1 MSVFRRMRDI
11 TVATFNDALEQSQ
24 DPVRMIDQFLSSTRR
39 DIAEAEKLQQQ
50 YSVHTRQMKLQMDQA
65 LAMQN
70 KREEQALLA
79 LKAGE
84 DHVAKLALQEKML
97 YEEKAQQYT
106 ELWGQ
111 SRESLQE
118 LEYQLEELRTEYQT
132 VYSKRQYYVAR
143 METLNLQRQMN
154 ERAGTYGGRNL
165 PRMFDRLENKVADIE
180 AETYS
185 LRELRRSEAGYAD
198 SGQTNGSI
206 LDQELARLK
215 QKLNNERKE

>member
-11 TVATFNDALEQSQ
+11 TVATFNEALEQSQ

-65 LAMQN
+65 LSMQN

-111 SRESLQE
+111 SRESLRE

-165 PRMFDRLENKVADIE
+165 PRMFDRLDNRVADIE

-185 LRELRRSEAGYAD
+185 LRELRRSEAGYSD
-198 SGQTNGSI
+198 SRQSQGSV

>member
-24 DPVRMIDQFLSSTRR
+24 DPVRMIDQFLSATRR

-50 YSVHTRQMKLQMDQA
+50 YAIHTRQMKLQMEQA
-65 LAMQN
+65 LAMLN

-79 LKAGE
+79 VKAGE
-84 DHVAKLALQEKML
+84 DHVAKLALQEKLL

-106 ELWGQ
+106 ELWEQ

-154 ERAGTYGGRNL
+154 DRAGTYGGRNI

-185 LRELRRSEAGYAD
+185 LRELRRSEAGYT
-198 SGQTNGSI
+198 GGHTTKGSI

-215 QKLNNERKE
+215 QKLNDGRKE

>member
-97 YEEKAQQYT
+97 YEEKAQQYS
-106 ELWGQ
+106 ELWEQ
-111 SRESLQE
+111 SRESLRD

-198 SGQTNGSI
+198 SRQTQGSI